1 MKETKTPCPGVSGLA
16 YAGGVLM
23 KNNGKLAVAMR
34 AADGT
39 LVANTAS
46 GCGGAAG
53 VFRQSKLVAE
63 TADAAGCQTQVLTA
77 DAMMFLA
84 QCAALF
90 APLPEIPLWLFP
102 AEAAFRVGLA
112 LLCCWA
118 VTRTKW
124 GRRLCMYHGAE
135 HKAVNCYR
143 RGLPLTPVNARAQ
156 SRRSAAC
163 GGNRT
168 VVQLVLMALFAS
180 LVPWFPLRLPALP
193 LSAAASKWIWQY
205 ALQHKFTLA
214 RRIAAC
220 GMALQRITTAE
231 PEDGMLEAAVTALK
245 LVTPR
250 PPAAPARRKRRA
262 RCRAS

>member
-1 MKETKTPCPGVSGLA
+1 MKETKILCPGVSGLA

-23 KNNGKLAVAMR
+23 KSDGKLAVAMR

-39 LVANTAS
+39 LVADTAS

-53 VFRQSKLVAE
+53 VYRQSKLVAE
-63 TADAAGCQTQVLTA
+63 TADAAGCRMQVLTA
-77 DAMMFLA
+77 DVLMFLA

-90 APLPEIPLWLFP
+90 TPLPDIPLWLFP
-102 AEAAFRVGLA
+102 AEAAFRVGLT

-135 HKAVNCYR
+135 HKAINCCR
-143 RGLPLTPVNARAQ
+143 KGLPLTLANAKTQ
-156 SRRSAAC
+156 SRRSTSC
-163 GGNRT
+163 GSNST

-193 LSAAASKWIWQY
+193 LSAAASKCIWRY
-205 ALQHKFTLA
+205 AQRHSFALA
-214 RRIAAC
+214 RRIAAG

-231 PEDGMLEAAVTALK
+231 PEDGMLEAAVKALK
-245 LVTPR
+245 LVTPK
-250 PPAAPARRKRRA
+250 PPAVQRQRVRKRRA
-262 RCRAS
+262 G